1 MLVKRADKLEF
12 VEVIT
17 MKDNKELIGRNVIAA
32 AIIIAGFFISDAI
45 RDAGV
50 TIATHIANAI
60 H

>member
-1 MLVKRADKLEF
+1 MPRVDKDVFGFSNMRDIDKL
-12 VEVIT
+12 
-17 MKDNKELIGRNVIAA
+17 ELIGRIVIAA

-50 TIATHIANAI
+50 TIATRIANAI

>member
-1 MLVKRADKLEF
+1 MGKKSEF

-17 MKDNKELIGRNVIAA
+17 MKDNKELIGRIVIAA
-32 AIIIAGFFISDAI
+32 AIIIAGFFISDTI